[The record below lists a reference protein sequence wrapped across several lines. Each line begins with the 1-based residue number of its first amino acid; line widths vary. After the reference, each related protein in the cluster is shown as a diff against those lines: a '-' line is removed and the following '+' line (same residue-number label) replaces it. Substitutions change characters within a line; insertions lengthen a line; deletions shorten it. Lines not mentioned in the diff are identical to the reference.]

1 MRISH
6 SHLWPLAIHVPLN
19 IAGLIPTTV
28 ICEKFLIV
36 CNNHDASMTLEQVI
50 EISSLCLVC

>member
-1 MRISH
+1 MRD

-19 IAGLIPTTV
+19 IAGLIPTTL

-36 CNNHDASMTLEQVI
+36 CSHDASMTLAQVI
-50 EISSLCLVC
+50 EIPSLCLVC